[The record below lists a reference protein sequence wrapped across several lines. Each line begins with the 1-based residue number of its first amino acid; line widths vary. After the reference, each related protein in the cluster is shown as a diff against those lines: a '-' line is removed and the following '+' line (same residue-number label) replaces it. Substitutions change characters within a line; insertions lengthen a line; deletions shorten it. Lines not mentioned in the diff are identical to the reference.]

1 MADENEDRNGV
12 QKAETVTI
20 REDGAIT
27 VSDAAKLLGCSRS
40 AINAHIKDDGA
51 PVVDLGSR
59 GVSSWIRL
67 GEYVAWLIERAESG
81 VDDAEADE
89 SGEVRLTDEQ
99 RYKRARARREEL
111 AEIREEMAVKRELKE
126 IAYIE
131 DMSRYFE
138 DLYSDAAASLRNV
151 PKRASAR
158 AAALTDVRAISDILT
173 HEIADAMQSVADTR
187 SAMRNFL
194 GGEE

>member
-1 MADENEDRNGV
+1 MTDETEDRNGI
-12 QKAETVTI
+12 KKPETVTI

-27 VSDAAKLLGCSRS
+27 VSDAAKFLGCSRS
-40 AINAHIKDDGA
+40 AINSHIKDDGA

-81 VDDAEADE
+81 FDDAEVDE
-89 SGEVRLTDEQ
+89 GGEVRLTDDQ

-126 IAYIE
+126 IVSVEIA
-131 DMSRYFE
+131 SRYFE

-151 PKRASAR
+151 PKRTAAR
-158 AAALTDVRAISDILT
+158 AAAMTDIRAIIDMMT
-173 HEIADAMQSVADTR
+173 QEIAEAMQGVSDTR
-187 SAMRNFL
+187 AAMRKML
-194 GGEE
+194 GDDR

>member
-1 MADENEDRNGV
+1 MTKDNEERRP
-12 QKAETVTI
+12 KTITI

-27 VSDAAKLLGCSRS
+27 VSDAADLLGCTRS
-40 AINAHIKDDGA
+40 AINSHIKEDGA
-51 PVVDLGSR
+51 PVVERGR
-59 GVSSWIRL
+59 AGVSSWINL
-67 GEYVAWLIERAESG
+67 GDYVRWLTERAEAR
-81 VDDAEADE
+81 VRDPEEDE
-89 SGEVRLTDEQ
+89 DFDGRLTDDQ

-131 DMSRYFE
+131 DVSRYFE

-173 HEIADAMQSVADTR
+173 QEIAEAMQSVADTR
-187 SAMRNFL
+187 AAMRGFL
-194 GGEE
+194 GDDE

>member
-126 IAYIE
+126 IVSVEIA
-131 DMSRYFE
+131 SRYFE

-151 PKRASAR
+151 PKRTAAR
-158 AAALTDVRAISDILT
+158 AAAMTDIRSIIDMMT
-173 HEIADAMQSVADTR
+173 QEIAEAMQGVSDTR
-187 SAMRNFL
+187 AAMRKML
-194 GGEE
+194 GDDR